1 MATEQ
6 GTTESRF
13 LEAPQRERL
22 AKLARQLRNNSKAMV
37 GLAIITLLVLTAI
50 VAPLVIPRDEAN
62 KLNIQDKFEGPSPE
76 HPFGTD
82 NLGRNMFL
90 RVLLGAQIS
99 LYIGLTSVAIAV
111 GFGVPLGA
119 MAGYASGNMD
129 DLIMRTMDII
139 MSFPPILVA
148 MTITAV
154 IGPTLTN
161 AIIAIGIVYIPYFAR
176 ITRSEVVT
184 VAQEE
189 FVEASEALGERD
201 SYILFAE
208 VLPNAAAPI
217 IVQASISISFAILAA
232 AGLSFLGLGA
242 QPPTPAWGLMIQQAK
257 QYLTQAPWM
266 AIFPGLGI
274 AMTVLG
280 FNLFGDG
287 IRDVLDPDAS
297 TEMGAHD
304 E

>member
-1 MATEQ
+1 MATDVSDGEVLDPAQ
-6 GTTESRF
+6 RQRF
-13 LEAPQRERL
+13 SNL
-22 AKLARQLRNNSKAMV
+22 LRRIRHNTKAMV
-37 GLAIITLLVLTAI
+37 GLSIIVMLVALAIA
-50 VAPLVIPRDEAN
+50 APAMIPREQAN
-62 KLNIQDKFEGPSPE
+62 QLDVTNRFQEPSPT

-99 LYIGLTSVAIAV
+99 LYIGLTSVAIAMA
-111 GFGVPLGA
+111 FGVPLGA
-119 MAGYASGNMD
+119 MAGYTSGNVD

-176 ITRSEVVT
+176 VTRSEVVS
-184 VAQEE
+184 VVQEE
-189 FVEASEALGERD
+189 FVEASQALGERD
-201 SYILFAE
+201 SYILFSE

-257 QYLTQAPWM
+257 QYLVQAPWM

-274 AMTVLG
+274 ATTVLG

-287 IRDVLDPDAS
+287 IRDVLDPNAS
-297 TEMGAHD
+297 TEMGAYD

>member
-1 MATEQ
+1 MATDT
-6 GTTESRF
+6 GTSRF
-13 LEAPQRERL
+13 TDEYQRERL
-22 AKLARQLRNNSKAMV
+22 YKFARSIRHNKKAAV
-37 GLAIITLLVLTAI
+37 GLSLIIVLVVLAI
-50 VAPLVIPRDEAN
+50 VSPRLISQEAANQVNVQNRFAAP
-62 KLNIQDKFEGPSPE
+62 STE

-82 NLGRNMFL
+82 NFGRDTL
-90 RVLLGAQIS
+90 SRTLLGVRIS
-99 LYIGLTSVAIAV
+99 LYVGLSSVAIASAV
-111 GFGVPLGA
+111 GVPLGGL
-119 MAGYASGNMD
+119 AGYAGGTVD
-129 DLIMRTMDII
+129 DAVMRTMDVL

-154 IGPTLTN
+154 IGPTLNN
-161 AIIAIGIVYIPYFAR
+161 AILALGLVYIPYFAR
-176 ITRSEVVT
+176 VTRSEAISVS
-184 VAQEE
+184 QEE
-189 FVEASEALGERD
+189 FVEAARALGERD
-201 SYILFAE
+201 SYILFRE

-242 QPPTPAWGLMIQQAK
+242 QPPTPSWGLMLQQAK

-274 AMTVLG
+274 AVTVLG

-287 IRDVLDPDAS
+287 IRDILDPDAS
-297 TEMGAHD
+297 TEFGVTD

>member
-1 MATEQ
+1 MAT
-6 GTTESRF
+6 GTGRGRLF
-13 LEAPQRERL
+13 DAHRRERL
-22 AKLARQLRNNSKAMV
+22 YSLGRRIRFNSKAVV
-37 GLAIITLLVLTAI
+37 GLSIIVVLVVLAIL
-50 VAPLVIPRDEAN
+50 APLVISEESAN
-62 KLNIQDKFEGPSPE
+62 RANVQDRFTPPSE
-76 HPFGTD
+76 DYPFGTD
-82 NLGRNMFL
+82 NFGRNTFL
-90 RVLLGAQIS
+90 RVMLGVRIS
-99 LYIGLTSVAIAV
+99 LFIGLTSVAIATF
-111 GFGVPLGA
+111 FGVPLGGL
-119 MAGYASGNMD
+119 AGYAGGSLD
-129 DLIMRTMDII
+129 DLVMRTMDVI

-161 AIIAIGIVYIPYFAR
+161 AVVAIGIVYIPYFAR
-176 ITRSEVVT
+176 VTRSEVISVT
-184 VAQEE
+184 QEE
-189 FVEASEALGERD
+189 FVEASKALGERD
-201 SYILFAE
+201 SYVLFRE

-217 IVQASISISFAILAA
+217 IVQGSISISFAILAA

-257 QYLTQAPWM
+257 QYLVQAPWM

-274 AMTVLG
+274 ATTVLG

-297 TEMGAHD
+297 AAMGAYD

>member
-1 MATEQ
+1 MATES
-6 GTTESRF
+6 GSAGF
-13 LEAPQRERL
+13 LDEYRRERIAGL
-22 AKLARQLRNNSKAMV
+22 AGRIRRNSKAVV
-37 GLAIITLLVLTAI
+37 GLTIIVVLVVLAVFSPMLI
-50 VAPLVIPRDEAN
+50 SQERANQMNVQDRFAP
-62 KLNIQDKFEGPSPE
+62 PSAE
-76 HPFGTD
+76 YPFGTD
-82 NLGRNMFL
+82 NFGRDMFS
-90 RVLLGAQIS
+90 RVLLGVRIS
-99 LYIGLTSVAIAV
+99 LYIGLTSVTIAGV
-111 GFGVPLGA
+111 VGVPLGGL
-119 MAGYASGNMD
+119 AGYAGGGLD
-129 DLIMRTMDII
+129 DLIMRTMDVI

-161 AIIAIGIVYIPYFAR
+161 AVIAIGIVYIPYFAR
-176 ITRSEVVT
+176 VTRSEVIS

-189 FVEASEALGERD
+189 FVEASQALGERD
-201 SYILFAE
+201 SYVLFRE

-242 QPPTPAWGLMIQQAK
+242 QPPTPAWGLMLQQAK
-257 QYLTQAPWM
+257 QYLAQAPWM

-274 AMTVLG
+274 ATTVLG

-287 IRDVLDPDAS
+287 IRDVLDPNAS
-297 TEMGAHD
+297 AEMGAFD